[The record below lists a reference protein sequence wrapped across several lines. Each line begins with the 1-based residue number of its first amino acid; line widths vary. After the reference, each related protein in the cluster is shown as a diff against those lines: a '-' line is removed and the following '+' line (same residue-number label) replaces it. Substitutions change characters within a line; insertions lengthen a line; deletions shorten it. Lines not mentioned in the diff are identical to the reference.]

1 MLGYLLGITLVLTV
15 LSPLIFTD
23 VFADTFTVNFDKQS
37 YGLGDSLTVS
47 GNIIEIGM
55 PVIAMSVYDPD
66 GKILSANNLEISS
79 EKTFSKIISLDSPFY
94 EKSGKYLVKFNYGQ
108 VSQNHYFVI
117 ENETAESE
125 ALIDTPDEPEI
136 ILLYTE
142 QKYYADNDVIR
153 ISGLVSALD
162 SPTVLIGIY
171 DPFGMPTGFYF
182 ASIDSALEFSTSFL
196 VKAGVNFKVDGTYSI
211 KAHYAETEATSF
223 FEYSKIPPTT
233 NDNTIQNPVEETP

>member
-1 MLGYLLGITLVLTV
+1 LGITLVLTV

-94 EKSGKYLVKFNYGQ
+94 EKLVW
-108 VSQNHYFVI
+108 
-117 ENETAESE
+117 
-125 ALIDTPDEPEI
+125 TP
-136 ILLYTE
+136 
-142 QKYYADNDVIR
+142 
-153 ISGLVSALD
+153 
-162 SPTVLIGIY
+162 
-171 DPFGMPTGFYF
+171 
-182 ASIDSALEFSTSFL
+182 LE
-196 VKAGVNFKVDGTYSI
+196 
-211 KAHYAETEATSF
+211 
-223 FEYSKIPPTT
+223 
-233 NDNTIQNPVEETP
+233 